1 MESNN
6 LKQIMEERLKKLQKL
21 REIGLDPFLITKFE
35 KKESIE
41 DIKKRYE
48 NIKVDEKLENEK
60 ISTAGRIIRI
70 RKHGKACFVD
80 LFDGSKIQLWFDI
93 STLKE
98 KYEIFIDLVD
108 IGDIIGIKGFPFKTK
123 KGELTIWV
131 IDFHILAKSLR
142 PLPSKWY
149 GLKDEDL
156 RYRMR
161 YVDLIVNPKAR
172 ETLLTRAKIIRAMR
186 DFLESKG
193 FVEIETPILQ
203 PIYGGAF
210 AKPFITHHNALDI
223 DLYLRISDEL
233 YLKRLIVSG
242 IEKVYEIGRDFRNEG
257 IDTKHNPEFTMMEC
271 YWAYADYNDIMK
283 LTEEMIVYIAEKAL
297 GKLEIEY
304 GKNKINL
311 RAPWKRIRM
320 LDAIKMEGIDVKNL
334 KREEL
339 IEIAKERNL
348 EVNEGF
354 SKGDLINLFFEE
366 LVQPKLIQP
375 TFVIDYPIEI
385 SPLAK
390 RKKDDP
396 NFVERF
402 EGFIAG
408 MEIANAFSELNDPIE
423 QKERF
428 IEQTKRR
435 KEGLEFHEY
444 DEDFIRALEY
454 GMPPTGGLGI
464 GIDRLTMILTNT
476 TSIREVIAFP
486 TLRPEN
492 TKIRII

>member
-1 MESNN
+1 MEGGSLN
-6 LKQIMEERLKKLQKL
+6 QIMEERLKKLQKL
-21 REIGLDPFLITKFE
+21 KEMGLDPFSITKFE
-35 KKESIE
+35 KRDDIESIR
-41 DIKKRYE
+41 KKYE
-48 NIKVDEKLENEK
+48 NIKVDEKIEEVE
-60 ISTAGRIIRI
+60 ISTAGRILNI
-70 RKHGKACFVD
+70 RKHGKLAFAD
-80 LFDGSKIQLWFDI
+80 LFDGKKIQILFDE

-98 KYEIFIDLVD
+98 NYKIFIELVD
-108 IGDIIGIKGFPFKTK
+108 IGDIIGVKGFPFKTK

-131 IDFHILAKSLR
+131 KEFQLLAKSLR

-161 YVDLIVNPKAR
+161 YVDLIVNEKSR
-172 ETLLTRAKIIRAMR
+172 EILLTRAKIVKSMR
-186 DFLESKG
+186 EFLEKKG

-210 AKPFITHHNALDI
+210 ARPFITHHNSLDM

-233 YLKRLIVSG
+233 YLKRLIVGG
-242 IEKVYEIGRDFRNEG
+242 IEKVYEIGRNFRNEG

-271 YWAYADYNDIMK
+271 YWAYADYKDIMK
-283 LTEEMIVYIAEKAL
+283 LTEEMIAYIAENSI

-304 GKNKINL
+304 GGHKINL
-311 RAPWKRIRM
+311 RPPWRK
-320 LDAIKMEGIDVKNL
+320 IKMRDCIKEEGIDVESL
-334 KREEL
+334 SREDL
-339 IEIAKERNL
+339 IRIAKERRL
-348 EVNEGF
+348 EVNENLT
-354 SKGDLINLFFEE
+354 KGDLINLFFEE

-375 TFVIDYPIEI
+375 TFVMDYPLEI

-402 EGFIAG
+402 ECFIAG
-408 MEIANAFSELNDPIE
+408 MEIANAFSELNDPLD

-428 IEQTKRR
+428 IQQSKRR
-435 KEGLEFHEY
+435 REGLDFHEY

-454 GMPPTGGLGI
+454 GMPPTGGLGV
-464 GIDRLTMILTNT
+464 GIDRLVMILTNSH
-476 TSIREVIAFP
+476 SIREVIAFP
-486 TLRPEN
+486 TLRPE
-492 TKIRII
+492 KK

>member
-1 MESNN
+1 MEKT
-6 LKQIMEERLKKLQKL
+6 LEQIRAERLKKLEELRKL
-21 REIGLDPFLITKFE
+21 GLDPFAITKYD
-35 KKESIE
+35 KKETLKEIRE
-41 DIKKRYE
+41 KFGEKLRAA
-48 NIKVDEKLENEK
+48 EKLENEK
-60 ISTAGRIIRI
+60 VSTAGRILAIRE
-70 RKHGKACFVD
+70 HGKASFAD
-80 LFDGSKIQLWFDI
+80 LFDGEKLQVWLDEA
-93 STLKE
+93 TLKE
-98 KYEIFIDLVD
+98 KYQIFRKYID
-108 IGDIIGIKGFPFKTK
+108 IGDIIGVKGYPFKTK

-131 IDFHILAKSLR
+131 EDFQILAKSLR

-161 YVDLIVNPKAR
+161 YVDLIVNPRTR
-172 ETLLTRAKIIRAMR
+172 EILITRAKVVRAMR
-186 DFLESKG
+186 EFLESKG
-193 FVEIETPILQ
+193 FIEIETPILQ

-233 YLKRLIVSG
+233 YLKRLIVGG

-283 LTEEMIVYIAEKAL
+283 LTEEMIAYIAEKAI

-304 GKNKINL
+304 ASYKINL
-311 RAPWKRIRM
+311 KPPWKRIRM
-320 LDAIKMEGIDVKNL
+320 VDAIKEEGIDVENL
-334 KREEL
+334 GREEL
-339 IEIAKERNL
+339 IKIAKERKL
-348 EVNEGF
+348 EVSENF

-375 TFVIDYPIEI
+375 TFVYEYPIEI

-390 RKKDDP
+390 KKKDNP

-408 MEIANAFSELNDPIE
+408 MEVANAFSELNDPID

-428 IEQTKRR
+428 LEQAKRR
-435 KEGLEFHEY
+435 GAGLEYHEM
-444 DEDFIRALEY
+444 DEDFVRALEY

-464 GIDRLTMILTNT
+464 GIDRLTMILTNVQ
-476 TSIREVIAFP
+476 SIREVIAFP
-486 TLRPEN
+486 TLRPE
-492 TKIRII
+492 K

>member
-1 MESNN
+1 MEKT
-6 LKQIMEERLKKLQKL
+6 LEQIRSERLKKLEELRKL
-21 REIGLDPFLITKFE
+21 GLDPFSITKFE
-35 KKESIE
+35 KKYSFKE
-41 DIKKRYE
+41 IKEAYE
-48 NIKVDEKLENEK
+48 NKLKPNEKAENEK
-60 ISTAGRIIRI
+60 ISTAGRILSIRE
-70 RKHGKACFVD
+70 HGKASFAD
-80 LFDGSKIQLWFDI
+80 LFDGEKIQIWLDE
-93 STLKE
+93 STIKE
-98 KYEIFIDLVD
+98 KYQIFKKFVD

-131 IDFHILAKSLR
+131 EDFQILAKSLR

-161 YVDLIVNPKAR
+161 YVDLIVNQKAR
-172 ETLLTRAKIIRAMR
+172 EILLTRAKIVKAMR
-186 DFLESKG
+186 EFLESRG

-210 AKPFITHHNALDI
+210 ARPFITHHNALDI

-233 YLKRLIVSG
+233 YLKRLIVGG

-283 LTEEMIVYIAEKAL
+283 LTEEMIAYIAEKAI

-304 GKNKINL
+304 LNHKINL
-311 RAPWKRIRM
+311 KPPWKRISM
-320 LDAIKMEGIDVKNL
+320 LESIKKEGIDVENL
-334 KREEL
+334 SREEL
-339 IEIAKERNL
+339 IEIAKEKKL
-348 EVNEGF
+348 EVNESL

-390 RKKDDP
+390 RKRDNP

-408 MEIANAFSELNDPIE
+408 MEIANAFSELNDPID

-428 IEQTKRR
+428 LEQAKRR
-435 KEGLEFHEY
+435 KVGLEFHEM

-464 GIDRLTMILTNT
+464 GVDRLVMILTNVQ
-476 TSIREVIAFP
+476 SIREVIAFP
-486 TLRPEN
+486 TLRPEP
-492 TKIRII
+492 KEK

>member
-1 MESNN
+1 MEGKS
-6 LKQIMEERLKKLQKL
+6 LQQIMEERLKKLKKL
-21 REIGLDPFLITKFE
+21 KEMGLDPFSITKFDKKNTIEEIRKMYKDLNIGE
-35 KKESIE
+35 KKESE
-41 DIKKRYE
+41 E
-48 NIKVDEKLENEK
+48 
-60 ISTAGRIIRI
+60 ISVAGRILGM
-70 RKHGKACFVD
+70 RKHGKASFAD
-80 LFDGSKIQLWFDI
+80 LFDGSKIQLWFEEN
-93 STLKE
+93 TLKE
-98 KYEIFIDLVD
+98 KYNLFIELVD
-108 IGDIIGIKGFPFKTK
+108 IGDIIGIKGFPFKTQ

-131 IDFHILAKSLR
+131 KDFQILSKSLR

-161 YVDLIVNPKAR
+161 YVDLIINEKSR
-172 ETLLTRAKIIRAMR
+172 EVLLIKAKIIKAMR
-186 DFLESKG
+186 EFLESKG

-223 DLYLRISDEL
+223 DLYLRISPEL
-233 YLKRLIVSG
+233 YLKRLIVGG
-242 IEKVYEIGRDFRNEG
+242 IEKVYEIGKDFRNEG

-283 LTEEMIVYIAEKAL
+283 LTEDMIAYIAEKAI
-297 GKLEIEY
+297 GKMEIEFGDY
-304 GKNKINL
+304 KINL
-311 RAPWKRIRM
+311 KPPWKRIKM
-320 LDAIKMEGIDVKNL
+320 VEAIKEEGIDVENL
-334 KREEL
+334 GREEL
-339 IEIAKERNL
+339 LKIAKEKNL
-348 EVNEGF
+348 EVNENF

-375 TFVIDYPIEI
+375 TFIIDYPVEI

-390 RKKDDP
+390 RKRDNP

-408 MEIANAFSELNDPIE
+408 MEIANAFSELNDPID

-428 IEQTKRR
+428 LEQAKRR

-464 GIDRLTMILTNT
+464 GIDRLTMILTNSH
-476 TSIREVIAFP
+476 SIREVIAFP
-486 TLRPEN
+486 TLRPE
-492 TKIRII
+492 K

>member
-1 MESNN
+1 MEKT
-6 LKQIMEERLKKLQKL
+6 LEQIRAERLRKLEELKKV
-21 REIGLDPFLITKFE
+21 GLDPFAITKYE
-35 KKESIE
+35 KKENFKE
-41 DIKKRYE
+41 IKERFNEKL
-48 NIKVDEKLENEK
+48 KAGEKLENEK
-60 ISTAGRIIRI
+60 VSTAGRILAIRE
-70 RKHGKACFVD
+70 HGKASFAD
-80 LFDGSKIQLWFDI
+80 LFDGEKIQVWFDE

-98 KYEIFIDLVD
+98 KYQLFKKYVD
-108 IGDIIGIKGFPFKTK
+108 IGDIIGIKGFPFKTMR
-123 KGELTIWV
+123 GELTIW
-131 IDFHILAKSLR
+131 IEDFQILVKSLR

-161 YVDLIVNPKAR
+161 YVDLIVNPKTR
-172 ETLLTRAKIIRAMR
+172 EILLTRARIVKAMR
-186 DFLESKG
+186 EFLEGKG

-210 AKPFITHHNALDI
+210 AKPFITHHNALDM

-233 YLKRLIVSG
+233 YLKRLIVGG

-283 LTEEMIVYIAEKAL
+283 LTEEMIAYIAEKAI

-304 GKNKINL
+304 AGHKINL
-311 RAPWKRIRM
+311 KPPWKRIRM
-320 LDAIKMEGIDVKNL
+320 IDAIKEEGIDVESL
-334 KREEL
+334 SREEL
-339 IEIAKERNL
+339 IEIAKEKKL
-348 EVNEGF
+348 EVSKNF

-375 TFVIDYPIEI
+375 TFVYEYPIEI

-390 RKKDDP
+390 KKKDNP

-402 EGFIAG
+402 EGIIAG
-408 MEIANAFSELNDPIE
+408 IEIANAFSELNDPID

-428 IEQTKRR
+428 LEQAKRR
-435 KEGLEFHEY
+435 KVGLEFHEM

-454 GMPPTGGLGI
+454 GMPPTGGLGV
-464 GIDRLTMILTNT
+464 GIERLTMILTNVQ
-476 TSIREVIAFP
+476 SIREVIAFP
-486 TLRPEN
+486 TLRPE
-492 TKIRII
+492 K

>member
-1 MESNN
+1 MEGKS
-6 LKQIMEERLKKLQKL
+6 LQQIMEERMKKLKKL
-21 REIGLDPFLITKFE
+21 REMGLDPYSITKFE
-35 KKESIE
+35 KKQTIE
-41 DIKKRYE
+41 EIRKKYE
-48 NIKVDEKLENEK
+48 NLNAGEKKENEE
-60 ISTAGRIIRI
+60 ISTAGRIVNI
-70 RKHGKACFVD
+70 RKHGKASFVD
-80 LFDGSKIQLWFDI
+80 LFDGDKIQLWFEKN
-93 STLKE
+93 TLKE
-98 KYEIFIDLVD
+98 NYVIFSELVD
-108 IGDIIGIKGFPFKTK
+108 IGDIIGVKGFPFKTQR
-123 KGELTIWV
+123 GELTIWV
-131 IDFHILAKSLR
+131 KEFQILAKSLR

-161 YVDLIVNPKAR
+161 YVDLIVNEKSR
-172 ETLLTRAKIIRAMR
+172 EVLLTRAKIVRAMR

-210 AKPFITHHNALDI
+210 ARPFITHHNALDI

-233 YLKRLIVSG
+233 YLKRLIVGG

-283 LTEEMIVYIAEKAL
+283 LTEDMISYIAERVL
-297 GKLEIEY
+297 GKLEIEF
-304 GKNKINL
+304 GEFKISL
-311 RAPWKRIRM
+311 KTPWKRIRM
-320 LDAIKMEGIDVKNL
+320 VDAIREEGVDVENL
-334 KREEL
+334 SREEL
-339 IEIAKERNL
+339 LKIAKEKNL
-348 EVNEGF
+348 EVNENF
-354 SKGDLINLFFEE
+354 SRGDLINLFFEE

-375 TFVIDYPIEI
+375 TFVYDYPVEI

-390 RKKDDP
+390 RRRDNP

-408 MEIANAFSELNDPIE
+408 MEIANAFSELNDPID

-428 IEQTKRR
+428 LEQAKRR

-464 GIDRLTMILTNT
+464 GIDRLTMILTNSH
-476 TSIREVIAFP
+476 SIREVIAFP
-486 TLRPEN
+486 TLRPE
-492 TKIRII
+492 KQ

>member
-1 MESNN
+1 MEKT
-6 LKQIMEERLKKLQKL
+6 LEQIRAERLKKLEELRKL
-21 REIGLDPFLITKFE
+21 GLDPFAITKYD
-35 KKESIE
+35 KKENLKE
-41 DIKKRYE
+41 IKDRFAERLKAG
-48 NIKVDEKLENEK
+48 EKLENEK
-60 ISTAGRIIRI
+60 VSTAGRILAIRE
-70 RKHGKACFVD
+70 HGKASFAD
-80 LFDGSKIQLWFDI
+80 LFDGEKIQIWLDE

-98 KYEIFIDLVD
+98 KYQLFKKYVD
-108 IGDIIGIKGFPFKTK
+108 IGDIIGVKGFPFKTMR
-123 KGELTIWV
+123 GELTIWV
-131 IDFHILAKSLR
+131 EDFQILAKSLR

-161 YVDLIVNPKAR
+161 YVDLIVNPRAR
-172 ETLLTRAKIIRAMR
+172 EILLTRAKIVKAMR
-186 DFLESKG
+186 EFLESKG

-210 AKPFITHHNALDI
+210 AKPFITHHNALDM

-233 YLKRLIVSG
+233 YLKRLIVGG

-283 LTEEMIVYIAEKAL
+283 LTEEMIAYIAEKAV

-304 GKNKINL
+304 AGRKINL
-311 RAPWKRIRM
+311 KPPWKRIRM
-320 LDAIKMEGIDVKNL
+320 IDAVKEEGIDVDNL
-334 KREEL
+334 SREEL
-339 IEIAKERNL
+339 IEIAKEKKL
-348 EVNEGF
+348 EVNENF

-375 TFVIDYPIEI
+375 TFVYEYPIEI

-390 RKKDDP
+390 KKRDNP

-408 MEIANAFSELNDPIE
+408 MEVANAFSELNDPID

-428 IEQTKRR
+428 LEQAKRR
-435 KEGLEFHEY
+435 GSGLEYHEM

-454 GMPPTGGLGI
+454 GMPPTGGLGV
-464 GIDRLTMILTNT
+464 GIDRLTMILTNVQ
-476 TSIREVIAFP
+476 SIREVIAFP
-486 TLRPEN
+486 TLRPE
-492 TKIRII
+492 K

>member
-1 MESNN
+1 MEKT
-6 LKQIMEERLKKLQKL
+6 LEQIRAERLKKLEELRKL
-21 REIGLDPFLITKFE
+21 GLNPFSIAKYE
-35 KKESIE
+35 KKDSLKE
-41 DIKKRYE
+41 IKERFSEKL
-48 NIKVDEKLENEK
+48 KSGGKLENEK
-60 ISTAGRIIRI
+60 ISTAGRILAIRE
-70 RKHGKACFVD
+70 HGKASFAD
-80 LFDGSKIQLWFDI
+80 LFDGEKLQIWLDEA
-93 STLKE
+93 TLKE
-98 KYEIFIDLVD
+98 KYQIFKKYID
-108 IGDIIGIKGFPFKTK
+108 IGDIIGIKGFPFKTM

-131 IDFHILAKSLR
+131 EDFQILAKSLR
-142 PLPSKWY
+142 PLPSKWH

-161 YVDLIVNPKAR
+161 YVDLIVNPKTR
-172 ETLLTRAKIIRAMR
+172 EILLTRAKIVKAMR
-186 DFLESKG
+186 EFLESKG

-210 AKPFITHHNALDI
+210 ARPFITHHNALDM

-233 YLKRLIVSG
+233 YLKRLIVGG

-283 LTEEMIVYIAEKAL
+283 LTEEMIAYIAEKAV
-297 GKLEIEY
+297 GNLEIEY
-304 GKNKINL
+304 AGHKINL
-311 RAPWKRIRM
+311 KPPWRRIKM
-320 LDAIKMEGIDVKNL
+320 VEAIKNEGIDVEKL
-334 KREEL
+334 SREEL
-339 IEIAKERNL
+339 IEIAKEKKL
-348 EVNEGF
+348 EVNESL

-375 TFVIDYPIEI
+375 TFVYDYPIEI

-390 RKKDDP
+390 KKRDDP

-408 MEIANAFSELNDPIE
+408 MEIANAFSELNDPID

-428 IEQTKRR
+428 LEQARR
-435 KEGLEFHEY
+435 RGAGLEYHEM

-464 GIDRLTMILTNT
+464 GIDRLTMILTNVQ
-476 TSIREVIAFP
+476 SIREVIAFP
-486 TLRPEN
+486 TLRPE
-492 TKIRII
+492 K

>member
-1 MESNN
+1 MEGKS
-6 LKQIMEERLKKLQKL
+6 LQQIMEERMKKLKKL
-21 REIGLDPFLITKFE
+21 REMGLDPCSITKFE
-35 KKESIE
+35 KKQTIE
-41 DIKKRYE
+41 EIRKKYE
-48 NIKVDEKLENEK
+48 NLNAGEKKENEE
-60 ISTAGRIIRI
+60 ISTAGRIVNI
-70 RKHGKACFVD
+70 RKHGKASFVD
-80 LFDGSKIQLWFDI
+80 LFDGDKIQLWFEKN
-93 STLKE
+93 TLKE
-98 KYEIFIDLVD
+98 NYVIFSELVD
-108 IGDIIGIKGFPFKTK
+108 IGDIIGVKGFPFKTQR
-123 KGELTIWV
+123 GELTIWV
-131 IDFHILAKSLR
+131 KEFQILAKSLR

-161 YVDLIVNPKAR
+161 YVDLIVNEKSR
-172 ETLLTRAKIIRAMR
+172 EVLLTRAKIVRAMR

-210 AKPFITHHNALDI
+210 ARPFITHHNALDI

-233 YLKRLIVSG
+233 YLKRLIVGG

-283 LTEEMIVYIAEKAL
+283 LTEDMISYIAERVL
-297 GKLEIEY
+297 GKLEIEF
-304 GKNKINL
+304 GEFKISL
-311 RAPWKRIRM
+311 KTPWKRIRM
-320 LDAIKMEGIDVKNL
+320 VDAIREEGVDVENL
-334 KREEL
+334 SREEL
-339 IEIAKERNL
+339 LKIAKEKNL
-348 EVNEGF
+348 EVNENF
-354 SKGDLINLFFEE
+354 SRGDLINLFFEE

-375 TFVIDYPIEI
+375 TFVYDYPVEI

-390 RKKDDP
+390 RRRDNP

-408 MEIANAFSELNDPIE
+408 MEIANAFSELNDPID

-428 IEQTKRR
+428 LEQAKRR

-464 GIDRLTMILTNT
+464 GIDRLTMILTNSH
-476 TSIREVIAFP
+476 SIREVIAFP
-486 TLRPEN
+486 TLRPE
-492 TKIRII
+492 KQ